1 MVWARRM
8 LNWVKAPSRV
18 SARAPVSLALLLLC
32 FLVPPLHLASGLFA
46 AAPPQKLVKIR
57 VHGSKRFREA
67 LIIRASALKLGGQAT
82 PKTFKEAASKL
93 AATGAFTDV
102 TYKYQATGAGFSVV
116 FRVTDASNFLPC
128 RFTNFVWFS
137 EKELQEALRSRVPL
151 FTGEIPLAGN
161 LPDQL
166 DEALRSLLKSRGIP
180 GTVHHTLYGHKD
192 GPIQAIQFRLRGTS
206 IPIRRVEFE
215 GATHVDAKALQAA
228 VQLLLG
234 TDYDQSFVSDFVANN
249 ISPLYWERGY
259 LQVAFDQPSA
269 ALIKEEAA
277 GTTTVAVTIPVRE
290 GAQYRLAEIHW
301 SGNQA
306 FASTNLDK
314 YIRLRAGEL
323 ANAVELQ
330 RDLEGI
336 QGAYAARGFLH
347 ATIESRPALA
357 VATRTVTYEL
367 QVQEGDLYRMGKLE
381 ITGLDSSHTLA
392 LKKHCRLQTGDPY
405 NKDYWHTFISASG
418 RYLPQTFRGWTIG
431 FRQSINEST
440 KTVDVTI
447 SFAPK

>member
-1 MVWARRM
+1 
-8 LNWVKAPSRV
+8 
-18 SARAPVSLALLLLC
+18 LLLLG
-32 FLVPPLHLASGLFA
+32 FLVPPLHLARDLFA

-57 VHGSKRFREA
+57 VVGSKRFQEA
-67 LIIRASALKLGGQAT
+67 LIVRASGLKLGAQAT
-82 PKTFKEAASKL
+82 PKTFKEAANKL
-93 AATGAFTDV
+93 AATAAFTDV
-102 TYKYQATGAGFSVV
+102 TYRYQATGAGFSVV

-137 EKELQEALRSRVPL
+137 ETELQEALRSRVPL
-151 FTGEIPLAGN
+151 FTGEIPLTGS
-161 LPDQL
+161 LPDQV
-166 DEALRSLLKSRGIP
+166 DEALRRLLKSRGIP

-192 GPIQAIQFRLRGTS
+192 GPIQAIQFRVRGTS

-215 GATHVDAKALQAA
+215 GATRVDTRALQAA

-234 TDYDQSFVSDFVANN
+234 TDYDQSFVSDFAANN

-259 LQVAFDQPSA
+259 LQVVFGDPRAVLTQEDAP
-269 ALIKEEAA
+269 
-277 GTTTVAVTIPVRE
+277 GTSVAVTIPVRE
-290 GAQYRLAEIHW
+290 GARYRLAEIHW

-306 FASTNLDK
+306 FASTDLDK
-314 YIRLRAGEL
+314 YIRLHSGEL

-330 RDLEGI
+330 RNLEGV

-347 ATIESRPALA
+347 VTLQARPTLA

-367 QVQEGDLYRMGKLE
+367 QVHEGDLYRMGKLE

-392 LKKHCRLQTGDPY
+392 LKKHCQLQTGDPY
-405 NKDYWHTFISASG
+405 DKDYWHTFISARG
-418 RYLPQTFRGWTIG
+418 RYLPQTSRGWTIG